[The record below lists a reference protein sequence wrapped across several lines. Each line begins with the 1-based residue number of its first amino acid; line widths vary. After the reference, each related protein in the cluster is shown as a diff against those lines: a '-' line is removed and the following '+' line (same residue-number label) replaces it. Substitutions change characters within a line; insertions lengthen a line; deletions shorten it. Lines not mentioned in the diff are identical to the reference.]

1 MTRTIFFKSFCGKK
15 EEDIIGLI
23 VCYELF
29 STQVKLNWQYIMDII
44 IIIIIIIHFF
54 IKKF

>member
-23 VCYELF
+23 VCYELY

-44 IIIIIIIHFF
+44 IIIIINFF